1 MALSD
6 VTSVEESLRGL
17 RGLGLLNLHQVRAPQ
32 SLSGASWVCLLALRA
47 CTQDPFARRVM

>member
-1 MALSD
+1 MAFAALVFSIFI
-6 VTSVEESLRGL
+6 RC
-17 RGLGLLNLHQVRAPQ
+17 APQ